1 MASRPDSDA
10 APVGIRIDPLF
21 ASAIA
26 FGLVTF
32 VVLVVA
38 LLLAIALPF
47 GNFDA
52 LGHGVWSRLI
62 ATHWPTFH
70 FAGFGAVSYERPL
83 FYVLQGEMWAV
94 FGFHQ
99 WLGRLL
105 SYCFSLV
112 LLGSIAYVATRFV
125 RFERRFAAA
134 CAALVL
140 VIVAP
145 FEQYIAAGMT
155 DIPVAAMT
163 AATAAAL
170 FGAQPLGR
178 KRLGF
183 VASAAALSVL
193 AKPSAFGALA
203 GLGLAL
209 LVGHRTELRD
219 RVPAVGA
226 LCFGTAV
233 GLLYDASQASY
244 LHMSLRSFVTS
255 GVSDAPYYQ
264 GLANALRLKTLS
276 DPNWLGP
283 DLRLVLA
290 FALIYASLRL
300 VVGHRWSVAL
310 ALVLGWTRSLIG
322 PHFSHSPGVFQ
333 AGTATERVA
342 VVALSLMLLFSLAA
356 PVEAIP
362 ERLTLVRVLLWA
374 APAFASWARF
384 AVYDTRLL
392 APVWAPLVILLVLA
406 LTPAFA
412 GAKALGSIVVL
423 VPAAALAVLGC
434 YAMYGINGL
443 RPLGLVRASGQ
454 WGVGYYGFRPLAEG
468 RSRRRLRRRTRHCRR
483 ADSAR
488 RSPHL
493 RRSAP
498 ALLLRR
504 SGSRRAARQVR
515 RPRRATDLRPDRG
528 RRVESRL
535 PTQGDLAVLLAV
547 LQASPVDGGGHAAG
561 RIRRVLDRPTT
572 TATRRLRRATDHRSP
587 TPVRADILDGRA
599 STQTPREGAEGGV
612 HWVTC
617 RSTRLRPLSSRP
629 SRTPEQIRRTPGHR
643 RSAER
648 EPRSAPDRF
657 VAAEI
662 E

>member
-310 ALVLGWTRSLIG
+310 ALVLGWTWSLIG

-434 YAMYGINGL
+434 YAVYGINGL
-443 RPLGLVRASGQ
+443 GPSGWSELRDNGVSGITDSAHLQKVGLGADFAAELATVAGQIRPGDRLISVDQ
-454 WGVGYYGFRPLAEG
+454 
-468 RSRRRLRRRTRHCRR
+468 RLRFYYVDQVYVAQPVKCADLGGQRIFVLIEADELKAVYPPRVTSPSYWQSCKHPRLTEVGTRPGAFVVFSIGRPRPQRGGCG
-483 ADSAR
+483 AQPITGLLLQFGPTYSTAAPAR
-488 RSPHL
+488 RHL
-493 RRSAP
+493 EKV
-498 ALLLRR
+498 LRAGFI
-504 SGSRRAARQVR
+504 GSRVDQLGCA
-515 RPRRATDLRPDRG
+515 LY
-528 RRVESRL
+528 RVVL
-535 PTQGDLAVLLAV
+535 PGL
-547 LQASPVDGGGHAAG
+547 
-561 RIRRVLDRPTT
+561 
-572 TATRRLRRATDHRSP
+572 
-587 TPVRADILDGRA
+587 
-599 STQTPREGAEGGV
+599 
-612 HWVTC
+612 
-617 RSTRLRPLSSRP
+617 P
-629 SRTPEQIRRTPGHR
+629 SRFVGHQVIAEAQ
-643 RSAER
+643 SANLEAHLTG
-648 EPRSAPDRF
+648 S
-657 VAAEI
+657 
-662 E
+662 